1 MNDKEIYEKMLD
13 DENVENIVMTDD
25 DGNSFE
31 MAQIGTMPMHDVVY
45 GILDLLK
52 INGKNVTEEEAGL
65 VMLELDCD
73 EESGDV
79 YVTTV
84 DEDDLF
90 DEVLAAFEAVPEDK
104 K

>member
-1 MNDKEIYEKMLD
+1 MNDKEIYEAILD
-13 DENVENIVMTDD
+13 DDNLANIVMTDD
-25 DGNSFE
+25 EGNTFE

-52 INGKNVTEEEAGL
+52 INGKEVTEEEAGL

-73 EESGDV
+73 EETGDIFV
-79 YVTTV
+79 STV

-90 DEVLAAFEAVPEDK
+90 NEVLDAFNAIPEE
-104 K
+104 